1 MGLVVI
7 IDGAAGPMCGWR
19 ELRRSLSLV
28 HFALLDEGHGPEEL
42 RNRDHDANNQAGKDS
57 RKNNRSKDRHRWLVA
72 GKRIGVADIVRGVV
86 DGADVR
92 EANHTDDE
100 KAESHRQNSLNDH
113 I

>member
-1 MGLVVI
+1 
-7 IDGAAGPMCGWR
+7 
-19 ELRRSLSLV
+19 
-28 HFALLDEGHGPEEL
+28 
-42 RNRDHDANNQAGKDS
+42 
-57 RKNNRSKDRHRWLVA
+57 VA